1 MSSVGSAEE
10 IGKLSILQELV
21 RLWARAIS
29 DRIVSGS
36 SMLVWVANFDD
47 TVLGFIRGN
56 FVNVYF
62 DNPDGSGTPFA

>member
-1 MSSVGSAEE
+1 
-10 IGKLSILQELV
+10 
-21 RLWARAIS
+21 
-29 DRIVSGS
+29 
-36 SMLVWVANFDD
+36 MLVWVANFDD